1 MWPAVWVLQI
11 PKGID
16 ILSQEPTGKMPY
28 RAGRIQVRTL
38 RIETLHWVTQVVTA
52 GSPGSSFDR
61 DKRRKIRVK
70 KMEEQQC
77 GGGMG
82 ERWVLS

>member
-1 MWPAVWVLQI
+1 MWPAVWVPQI

-16 ILSQEPTGKMPY
+16 ILSQEPT
-28 RAGRIQVRTL
+28 GRIQVRTL

-77 GGGMG
+77 GGEAW
-82 ERWVLS
+82 ERDGYCLRSLLL

>member
-28 RAGRIQVRTL
+28 RAGRIQVKNPKNRDIAL
-38 RIETLHWVTQVVTA
+38 
-52 GSPGSSFDR
+52 GYPGGHS
-61 DKRRKIRVK
+61 RVP
-70 KMEEQQC
+70 
-77 GGGMG
+77 
-82 ERWVLS
+82 RVLI